1 MGVIEQQYFLP
12 EYEMLEGNIWVSLV
26 ENLCWILIIFD
37 FCLQS
42 YSSIAIQFG
51 YATMFVTAFPL
62 GPALM
67 YLSTVVRV
75 RVDGWKFCQ
84 IFRRPDPRM
93 AEDIGVWLAVLDTIS
108 IISAVYVYAL
118 VFFTSSY
125 LVDAKLSERWLYFL
139 LVEHFTLFIKYM
151 AATIIDD
158 VPADVIM
165 QLER

>member
-1 MGVIEQQYFLP
+1 MFH
-12 EYEMLEGNIWVSLV
+12 
-26 ENLCWILIIFD
+26 
-37 FCLQS
+37 QS

-93 AEDIGVWLAVLDTIS
+93 AEDIGVWLTVMD
-108 IISAVYVYAL
+108 IISVISAIFVYAL

-125 LVDAKLSERWLYFL
+125 LEDSQWSQRWLYFL
-139 LVEHFTLFIKYM
+139 LVEHFTLFVKYF

-158 VPADVIM
+158 IPADVTM